1 MEEQITD
8 NHRHLLQIIN
18 ENLDSQLSNDNLS
31 VESQKQLFTCEKL
44 CEKIL
49 THNYWEASEKIKL
62 EHMQD
67 GVTSLHDLL
76 FTHSSPWVKMWEHTI
91 LLEDREYQQDL
102 SKLFTLLGNNLL
114 EWWG

>member
-1 MEEQITD
+1 
-8 NHRHLLQIIN
+8 
-18 ENLDSQLSNDNLS
+18 
-31 VESQKQLFTCEKL
+31 
-44 CEKIL
+44 
-49 THNYWEASEKIKL
+49 
-62 EHMQD
+62 MQD

-76 FTHSSPWVKMWEHTI
+76 FTHSSPWIKMWEHTI